1 MYLKQKLIPILSV
14 FAGILLFAG
23 SLNAEK
29 VKEEVKKYDAE
40 VDSVIKGNT
49 EFALNLY
56 EKLKGKKGNLFFSP
70 YSISTALAMTYGG
83 ARGKTA
89 TQMAKTLCFKLD
101 QAQLHP
107 AFAKMEHNI
116 NRTSEKR
123 SIMIWVANSI
133 WPQDKYQFLGNYTKM
148 LENNYRVIIT
158 PVNYKGDL
166 KKVRKQINA
175 WVEKRTNEKIKN
187 LILPGHLS
195 KLTRLTL
202 VNAIYFKGNWASQFN
217 KEHTKDAPF
226 WITPK
231 KSIDVPM
238 MFKKA
243 KFGYDERDSLQILE
257 LPYKGR
263 EISMF
268 VILPFEKE
276 GLDRLQ
282 KNLTV
287 EKLTEWTKH
296 TSTKEVKV
304 YLPKFKVT
312 SQFDLSKT
320 LISMGMVNAFTKN
333 KANFS
338 GMDGKKKWLYINA
351 VVHKAF
357 VDVNE
362 EGTEAA
368 AATAVAM
375 RALALPEPPP
385 VVRADH
391 PFLFVIRENSKQTI
405 LFIGRVVDPSLASQ

>member
-29 VKEEVKKYDAE
+29 AKEEVKYDSDI
-40 VDSVIKGNT
+40 DSVVKGNT

-56 EKLKGKKGNLFFSP
+56 EKLKSEKGNLFFSP

-83 ARGKTA
+83 ARGKTE

-107 AFAKMEHNI
+107 AFGQLELKLKENLD
-116 NRTSEKR
+116 TG
-123 SIMIWVANSI
+123 SILLNTANSI
-133 WPQDKYQFLGNYTKM
+133 WPQDKYLFLKNYTNM
-148 LENNYRVIIT
+148 LEKNYNVTVT
-158 PVNYKGDL
+158 PVNYKGNL
-166 KKVRKQINA
+166 EKVCKQINT
-175 WVEKRTNEKIKN
+175 WVEEKTVNKIKD
-187 LILPGHLS
+187 LIQPIHLN
-195 KLTRLTL
+195 KLTRLVL

-226 WITPK
+226 WITPED
-231 KSIDVPM
+231 SIDVPM
-238 MFKKA
+238 MFKKG
-243 KFGYDERDSLQILE
+243 KFGYGEHDSLQILE

-268 VILPFEKE
+268 VILPLEKE

-338 GMDGKKKWLYINA
+338 GMDGKKKWLYISS
-351 VVHKAF
+351 VIHKAF

-375 RALALPEPPP
+375 RALSMPEPPP
-385 VVRADH
+385 VVLADH
-391 PFLFVIRENSKQTI
+391 PFLFVIRENSKQNI
-405 LFIGRVVDPSLASQ
+405 LFIGRIVDASIASQ